1 MERRWRH
8 MALRPLIPT
17 KSRKT
22 RKAGQPGALRPVRP
36 SLNRLPVHARTPEEI
51 DPFGGSETHEC
62 AKARQRS
69 HSGPGAAAWLRARP
83 VDASRVIPAQE
94 FLYAGC
100 RHLGIEEHI
109 AVTCSACGA
118 ADANTQYTRLCHRAS
133 AQVNQQ
139 QPFVH
144 ATSRFL
150 TRCPSA
156 IKWKATHSDRYV

>member
-51 DPFGGSETHEC
+51 DPFGESETHEC

-69 HSGPGAAAWLRARP
+69 HSGPGAAAWLRMRP
-83 VDASRVIPAQE
+83 ADTSRVIPAQE
-94 FLYAGC
+94 VLYA
-100 RHLGIEEHI
+100 RRRYLGIEYRL
-109 AVTCSACGA
+109 AATCPACGSRRQHTICA
-118 ADANTQYTRLCHRAS
+118 FVSPCRRAGKPTPAVGPHDLLLLEANVR
-133 AQVNQQ
+133 
-139 QPFVH
+139 QPP
-144 ATSRFL
+144 SGK
-150 TRCPSA
+150 RCA
-156 IKWKATHSDRYV
+156 L